1 MKRKQA
7 DEVRQALLEFFH
19 GMRRLEALR
28 REAAGDEAKLERF
41 AGIVDFGLR
50 KTERVLAEAGLLS
63 ERTVLSP
70 AAGAFLH

>member
-7 DEVRQALLEFFH
+7 EEVRQALLEFFH
-19 GMRRLEALR
+19 GIRRIEALR
-28 REAAGDEAKLERF
+28 REAAGDEAKLERY

-50 KTERVLAEAGLLS
+50 KTETLLAEAGLLS
-63 ERTVLSP
+63 GEALHSP